1 MEQMTVHK
9 LFLELMDLVNKGQGD
24 KKVVVADDNE
34 GNGYHGIYY
43 SVTSDPKAVK
53 GNIDVSNGLY
63 DSQETDPNKI
73 VIIG

>member
-1 MEQMTVHK
+1 MTQMTVHK
-9 LFLELMDLVNKGQGD
+9 LFLELMDLVTKGQGN

-43 SVTSDPKAVK
+43 SVTSDPKEVK
-53 GNIDVSNGLY
+53 ENIEASNGLY
-63 DSQETDPNKI
+63 DSQTENYKDI